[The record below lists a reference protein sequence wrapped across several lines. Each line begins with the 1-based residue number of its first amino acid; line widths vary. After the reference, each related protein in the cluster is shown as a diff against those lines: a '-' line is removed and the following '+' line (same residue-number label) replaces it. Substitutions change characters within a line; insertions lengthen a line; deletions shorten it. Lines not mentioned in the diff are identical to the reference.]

1 MTHTHVGGAWTPFA
15 WVIWIVA
22 TILVGRLWRVC
33 SIWRRRHM

>member
-1 MTHTHVGGAWTPFA
+1 MTHTQVGGAWTPFA

-22 TILVGRLWRVC
+22 TIFVGRLWRVY